1 MDNSSYAQMMLR
13 NDRVIASAL
22 EHGLAAFYNGFT
34 KSMHQM
40 SSGVERAVWYSSCFI
55 DEYQDVCDELRLEDG
70 RMRVCILE
78 FFRRADPIADIL
90 LGCVKYV
97 FSFYKKSERII
108 ILKGIFDIYSSHY
121 SDDKYNTEDF
131 EINEC
136 DDFLEIQTHS
146 SDDRYLLESIARM
159 CDLSLWELI
168 KDPLL
173 NTESILNP
181 AKIVTTN
188 VTRKTVAYTVA
199 KAAAES
205 ISLTLAVRKKVH
217 NYVFAATFFVNLYG
231 IEQEAAMA
239 ARKLKTLNSDYYQI
253 LYNNDLEMFFFLIE
267 SYIPPEIYYPSFFPG
282 DTDYAVRFLK
292 EMLK

>member
-1 MDNSSYAQMMLR
+1 MDNSSYAQMMLK

-40 SSGVERAVWYSSCFI
+40 SSGVERATWYSSCLI
-55 DEYQDVCDELRLEDG
+55 DEYQDVCDELLQEDG
-70 RMRVCILE
+70 RMLVCILE

-90 LGCVKYV
+90 LSCVKYI
-97 FSFYKKSERII
+97 FNFYNKSERII
-108 ILKGIFDIYSSHY
+108 ILKGVFDIYSSHY
-121 SDDKYNTEDF
+121 SDGKYNKENL

-136 DDFLEIQTHS
+136 NDFLEIQTNS

-168 KDPLL
+168 QDPLL
-173 NTESILNP
+173 NTENILNP
-181 AKIVTTN
+181 AKTVTTN
-188 VTRKTVAYTVA
+188 VTRRTVAYTVA

-205 ISLTLAVRKKVH
+205 ISLTLAVRTKVN
-217 NYVFAATFFVNLYG
+217 NYVLRTALIANYYG
-231 IEQEAAMA
+231 IVQEAAMA
-239 ARKLKTLNSDYYQI
+239 ARKLKTLNNDCYQI

-267 SYIPPEIYYPSFFPG
+267 
-282 DTDYAVRFLK
+282 
-292 EMLK
+292 